1 MFAAEQLRPD
11 VQSKRRWWDIVVRGR
26 FDLSQ
31 LIFIDETAIT
41 THMARR
47 YGRGPKGE
55 RVIAHEALG
64 SWKTHTL
71 LAAIRPSG
79 WSAAMVLK
87 GPVDADAF
95 VTYVEQCLVPTLKPG
110 EIVILDNVSSHHDD
124 RVRPLIQRT
133 GATLDDLP
141 PYSPDL
147 NPIENAFFPT
157 EGRTEEA
164 LREDLRRPDE
174 RRRPSAR
181 CNRSGALLELL
192 HREWLRMRRGGLKTQ
207 M

>member
-1 MFAAEQLRPD
+1 
-11 VQSKRRWWDIVVRGR
+11 VVRGR
-26 FDLSQ
+26 FPLSQ

-47 YGRGPKGE
+47 YGRCPQGE
-55 RVIAHEALG
+55 RVVAHETLG

-95 VTYVEQCLVPTLKPG
+95 VTYVEKCLVPTLKHG
-110 EIVILDNVSSHHDD
+110 EIVVLDNVPSHHDD

-133 GATLDDLP
+133 GAKLYYLP

-147 NPIENAFFPT
+147 NPIENAFSQLKA
-157 EGRTEEA
+157 A
-164 LREDLRRPDE
+164 LRKLGEKTFDGLTN
-174 RRRPSAR
+174 AV
-181 CNRSGALLELL
+181 GQLLDATAADHCLNFFVAC
-192 HREWLRMRRGGLKTQ
+192 GYG
-207 M
+207 